1 MTIYAW
7 PAAWKPSRFQL
18 RIIPNLRTFV
28 GPYTPTTQVVDL
40 LGERWAI
47 TVDLPIT
54 NDPIES
60 AAREAYFDRLKGTAN
75 QIALGHLRLQAPQ
88 GTLRGS
94 PTLSAAVAQLANVLP
109 IQTTAGATL
118 RAGDMLGCGGQLF
131 RVMADA
137 TANGSG
143 LISAEVQGR
152 ARTALSSGAAVTWS
166 APTANFMMKSPDG
179 VPTVWQPGSI
189 TDAISVDLIEVW

>member
-1 MTIYAW
+1 MTVYAW
-7 PAAWKPSRFQL
+7 PSWKVNAFQL
-18 RIIPNLRTFV
+18 RLIPNLRTFV
-28 GPYTPTTQVVDL
+28 GPYTPTVQVVDL
-40 LGERWAI
+40 LGERWTA
-47 TVDLPIT
+47 TLQLVAS
-54 NDPIES
+54 NDSIQI
-60 AAREAYFDRLKGTAN
+60 AAQEAYFDRLKGTAH
-75 QIALGHLRLQAPQ
+75 QIALPHLRLHAPQ